1 MKALSDL
8 LAVVL
13 FFATYMLTKNMIA
26 ATAVAVVVGVAQ
38 AAYLYWKHKK
48 LDTMQWVSLLL
59 IVVLGGATILLKD
72 DRFIMWKPT
81 VLFWF
86 GALLLGG
93 SHLIGKNG
101 LKATMGKT
109 VTLPQAVWNRLTAAW
124 VLFLIFMGCANW
136 FVFAQFSKDF
146 WVSYKLFGSTGL
158 MFLFFI
164 GQIVYLNRY
173 LPKEN

>member
-124 VLFLIFMGCANW
+124 VLFLVFMGCANL
-136 FVFAQFSKDF
+136 FVFQTFSKDF
-146 WVSYKLFGSTGL
+146 WVSYKLFGATAL
-158 MFLFFI
+158 MFVFFI
-164 GQIVYLNRY
+164 GQMVYLNRY
-173 LPKEN
+173 LPKED